1 MRWGSHVEERPGHC
15 KERQRQHGHDS
26 QIKALGSESNI
37 AKNCFLRYHFLPS
50 KIAIRCDSSG
60 FSMDWFCWENLQPAG
75 AKTIKRGPGLHLEFW
90 EVMISWISGLGMVD
104 TSLPFGKCRKHLAA
118 WPQPHWPH
126 CPLNALGFAEIQ
138 KQNIDLCPTW
148 LVWPFNTQKSG
159 ASPLLMVKIHTFFHK
174 RKIPKK
180 TSLIFRK
187 ASSEFSGGHLVDGWL
202 WSPFCKA
209 FYCTS
214 PQFYHQSRGFCKNRQ
229 RTASSSS
236 STRAANAGS
245 GMAAAAAKPAATTA
259 PCASQPTNVEG
270 CWPAS
275 FTDLAL
281 ES

>member
-1 MRWGSHVEERPGHC
+1 LQTNDVGSFEKPFFPDKNGPKTCGHFMAPWLRHVEQCPGDG

-148 LVWPFNTQKSG
+148 LV
-159 ASPLLMVKIHTFFHK
+159 
-174 RKIPKK
+174 
-180 TSLIFRK
+180 
-187 ASSEFSGGHLVDGWL
+187 
-202 WSPFCKA
+202 
-209 FYCTS
+209 
-214 PQFYHQSRGFCKNRQ
+214 
-229 RTASSSS
+229 
-236 STRAANAGS
+236 
-245 GMAAAAAKPAATTA
+245 
-259 PCASQPTNVEG
+259 
-270 CWPAS
+270 
-275 FTDLAL
+275 
-281 ES
+281 